1 MNEIVVQ
8 RVVTARGLP
17 SATSLRSF
25 ARAAL
30 PARHGEVTIR
40 IVDEAESR
48 ALNHGYR
55 GKDKPTNVLSFHGD
69 DWGGPHPTVGS
80 ADGPPLSRKRA
91 RDAGRR
97 FAASP
102 ILGDLVIC
110 APVVAREALEQ
121 GKTARAHWAHMVVH
135 GCLHLRGL
143 DHEQEAEAT
152 AMEAREIRILKS
164 LGFSNPYQ

>member
-1 MNEIVVQ
+1 MTEIVVQ
-8 RVVTARGLP
+8 RAVAARGLP
-17 SATSLRSF
+17 SAASLRLF

-30 PARHGEVTIR
+30 PARHGELTIR
-40 IVDEAESR
+40 IVDTDESR

-69 DWGGPHPTVGS
+69 TASPHPTVGS

-91 RDAGRR
+91 RDSGRR
-97 FAASP
+97 MATP
-102 ILGDLVIC
+102 RILGDLVIC
-110 APVVAREALEQ
+110 APVVAREAQEQ

-143 DHEQEAEAT
+143 DHEHEAEAT
-152 AMEAREIRILKS
+152 AMEAREIRILRS